1 MALTDIRPRQTRAS
15 VAGFLWRIGWKAVGF
30 TALGLGALGVVLP
43 LLPTT
48 PLVILATFAFAKSSP
63 ALHDW
68 LLKSRHFGRII
79 ADWQANGVIALRYK
93 SLALLM
99 MLGAIGLSAALGVP
113 GIVLGVQ
120 LLSMTLAAG
129 FILSRPSRAQ

>member
-1 MALTDIRPRQTRAS
+1 MGFAALS
-15 VAGFLWRIGWKAVGF
+15 
-30 TALGLGALGVVLP
+30 LGALGVMLP

-68 LLKSRHFGRII
+68 LLNNRHFGPII

-99 MLGAIGLSAALGVP
+99 MLGAIGLSAALGLP

-129 FILSRPSRAQ
+129 FILSRPSRAH